1 MKEFQLVFYY
11 TINKGPL
18 ERIRSRL
25 RCYVLPYLATKLL
38 QNYNVFEELKL
49 LPFRLVC
56 TPQIKFAVADG
67 RITEHSD
74 RAFYPRMLRVMED
87 FHMMNASFRYI
98 NHMLADLRLHES
110 FKCSKIGTKAEWS
123 ALKEEYEKIK
133 EIQRKVFDD
142 ELRDDEADRLS
153 ALTKLRNLNEK
164 EVMYMQ
170 MAVDQLAP
178 LQKPSSVK
186 QDQSGFRCY
195 KRCKLSKFR
204 DTVSDKCRKNFD
216 AGLNRML

>member
-98 NHMLADLRLHES
+98 DHMLADLRLYES
-110 FKCSKIGTKAEWS
+110 FKCSILGTKAELT

-142 ELRDDEADRLS
+142 DLCDDEADRLS
-153 ALTKLRNLNEK
+153 ALTKLRDLNEK

-178 LQKPSSVK
+178 LQKP
-186 QDQSGFRCY
+186 
-195 KRCKLSKFR
+195 
-204 DTVSDKCRKNFD
+204 
-216 AGLNRML
+216 